1 MTCEELRTAFQA
13 YVDHELPVGDMLAA
27 EHHLTFCMSCQWR
40 YAAERDLRKAVRQKA
55 LPERPPS
62 ELEARV
68 RRALRAVDRSRR
80 LQTSVRWLS
89 VPATI
94 AALALLIL
102 WGQNP
107 RSEHTQA
114 SPLVADLVGKHLMY
128 SQLDAPAEIT
138 TSDRRAVAG
147 WFGQRVRFEVPV
159 PDFSSSGIRLLGGRL
174 SELGDRE
181 VAYLLYEK
189 GRNLVS
195 FFAFPR
201 KGLAFPQAEW
211 VTHEGNTYVTTHLRG
226 YEMVLWSDG
235 DMAYALVSGLS
246 RDSLLECATAA
257 LRERLAAPSA
267 GRT

>member
-1 MTCEELRTAFQA
+1 MTCEELRTVFQA
-13 YVDHELPVGDMLAA
+13 YVDRELPVGDMLAA
-27 EHHLTFCMSCQWR
+27 EHHLTFCMACQWR
-40 YAAERDLRKAVRQKA
+40 YAVERDFRTALRQKA
-55 LPERPPS
+55 PRERAPA

-68 RRALRAVDRSRR
+68 RGAVRAVDRRRR
-80 LQTSVRWLS
+80 LRTSVRWLS
-89 VPATI
+89 VPAAI

-107 RSEHTQA
+107 RGEQTQTP
-114 SPLVADLVGKHLMY
+114 PLVAELVGKHLMY
-128 SQLDAPAEIT
+128 SRLDAPAEIT

-159 PDFSSSGIRLLGGRL
+159 PDFSPSGIRLLGGRL

-195 FFAFPR
+195 FLAFPR
-201 KGLAFPQAEW
+201 KGLTFPQTEW
-211 VTHEGNTYVTTHLRG
+211 VTYEGNTYVATHFRG
-226 YEMVLWSDG
+226 YEVVLWSDG
-235 DMAYALVSGLS
+235 DMAYALISGLS